1 MRFSMAE
8 FVSLYGPYMALLLVG
23 LSWAGKNVWPVI
35 VKRDEAER
43 QDRREERATL
53 IELVKNNTAAM
64 THVATA
70 VEVLSR
76 DVGHLYTH
84 LNLTRPERPTED
96 GLILPHSAQK

>member
-1 MRFSMAE
+1 MAE
-8 FVSLYGPYMALLLVG
+8 FVALYGPYVALLLVG
-23 LSWAGKNVWPVI
+23 LSWAARNVWPVI

-43 QDRREERATL
+43 QERREERAQL

-76 DVGHLYTH
+76 DVTHLYTH
-84 LNLTRPERPTED
+84 FNLSRPERPD
-96 GLILPHSAQK
+96 GEKN

>member
-1 MRFSMAE
+1 MAE
-8 FVSLYGPYMALLLVG
+8 FVTIYGPYMALLLVG
-23 LSWAGKNVWPVI
+23 LSWAAKNVWPVL
-35 VKRDEAER
+35 VKRDEQER
-43 QDRREERATL
+43 EERRQERATL

-84 LNLTRPERPTED
+84 LNLARPERPTDD
-96 GLILPHSAQK
+96 GKKQLNERS

>member
-1 MRFSMAE
+1 MAE
-8 FVSLYGPYMALLLVG
+8 FVTIYGPYAALILVA
-23 LSWAGKNVWPVI
+23 LSWAAKNVWPVI
-35 VKRDEAER
+35 IKRDEAER
-43 QDRREERATL
+43 LDRREERGQL

-84 LNLTRPERPTED
+84 LNLTRPERPNEE
-96 GLILPHSAQK
+96 GLILPPHSGQK